1 MDLPGDPIG
10 GRYQVLEPLARG
22 GQASAYLALDQLH
35 GLEVVIKQVSA
46 TAAETLRREF
56 CLLSRLRHP
65 NLVQVLDLL
74 SLDADEKA
82 YLVQSHAPGP
92 DFVSWAAADQATA
105 RICLAAAAA
114 ARALQYIHLR
124 GVVHRDVKPGNMRI
138 GAGLIGSLPA
148 VRLIDF
154 GLATQTPGAEV
165 AGTLGYMAPEVL
177 AGEPATAAS
186 DIYGLGVVLFESL
199 MGRLP
204 HQELTRL
211 GEGVPISGARIGADL
226 GELLSSMLDPAPE
239 RRLSIQML
247 LEGLGH
253 LAGRPVALEPRE
265 LAGPY
270 LPHPPLMGRDSVLQ
284 RIDEVVTRVR
294 EGGAQ
299 ALHLTG
305 CGKSTIAREARLRAK
320 LAGFSVVS
328 AAGPTSLEN
337 LAAVPPSSSVEN
349 AAMQVVEL
357 LLARARAR
365 PLMLDLD
372 LWAADAGR
380 LLEALGRAVGR
391 GDAAGLL
398 VVATGDAVGGDGW
411 EEIDL
416 GCLDREQSQEMVR
429 GMLEPLDV
437 PIWVD
442 RVHDVTGGDPRLIVD
457 LVRAQI
463 EAGLPETLEL
473 PPKDDTPP
481 AQRRFALDRAG
492 LVWKRLQSLG
502 EGERDLLGTLAVARQ
517 PIPRRLLEAVAPEV
531 PPGTLPA
538 LIHRG
543 FVQTTAQGVGLAS
556 LCLRE
561 AALSCVL
568 EEARAGLHER
578 FAEAYEAE
586 EHPDVGA
593 LAHHLLRAGQAR
605 LGAEALLRT
614 SAAAIEDLELAAELL
629 PDADPLWVDVLR
641 RLARLARA
649 GGELERALAVAG
661 RLAEHLPDEGTLL
674 RTEILLDAGQ
684 PTRAL
689 AALEKV
695 GAQSAASHL
704 LAARAHF
711 LLGDNER
718 VSVEARAGRDAPEVT
733 PLLDVQLG
741 NLAGLSLVYSGQVE
755 QGLELLGQAEQAA
768 RALGDLE
775 ALARVLNSRGIG
787 LQRLGRLEPAT
798 AAYRECLDL
807 AHQLGDLRFAASCT
821 LNLGTL
827 AHLRLDLPRALAHY
841 RRAGLLAH
849 RGGSDTTRAS
859 AISNEANLL
868 LLFGAL
874 EEAAALLDQAEA
886 IADRVG
892 STAELGYTLL
902 YRAELELMKRDAGR
916 AGAAL
921 SRAQSA
927 FAGADHTGRD
937 AADLLLGELS
947 LRLHRDASTPSERGQ
962 HHERVRRCV
971 DELLAR
977 MALDDSDRWR
987 AHALAARVALAES
1000 PPALARA
1007 AQQLE
1012 LAVALAGERGAR
1024 CLTWEAHAL
1033 LVRCYAEGGRPE
1045 EAAFFGARLHA
1056 VLRDIRRRI
1065 PLPYRPSFDRRDDV
1079 QSCRLQME
1087 RLQQPAPGIG
1097 PPAEDLKRLLEI
1109 NKQINSQLPLD
1120 RLLHRILEGAIDL
1133 TGAER
1138 GFVLLKEEN
1147 DRLQLAAS
1155 RNVDGESLRRGM
1167 DKFSRSIA
1175 RMAIAEARPV
1185 ITADAL
1191 GDPRFE
1197 QRLSISGLRLRAVLC
1212 VPLHMRGAISGALY
1226 VDNRFRAGAFDQQ
1239 HTTLMES
1246 FADQAGI
1253 AIEGA
1258 RMLQETTRQRAQLEE
1273 AKAELERLN
1282 RDLSARVARQDE
1294 ELTEMSVRLKA
1305 QEEELVHRYN
1315 AERIIGRSK
1324 PMRELYVNIDR
1335 VSESDLPVSIL
1346 GESGTGKE
1354 LVARAIHRQSPR
1366 ASQPFVSINCGAIAP
1381 GLLESELFGHL
1392 RGAFTGATRDR
1403 PGLFEVA
1410 GEGTVLLDEVGDMPP
1425 EMQVKLLRI
1434 LQEATYRR
1442 VGDERE
1448 RRSRCR
1454 VLSASHERLGELVAC
1469 GRFREDL
1476 YYRLCVIQIEVPPLR
1491 ERREDIPLLVEH
1503 FIALA
1508 GTEVKVSTQAMAAL
1522 MDFDWPGNVRQL
1534 ENEVQRA
1541 VVLSDGVV
1549 EPSCLSI
1556 PVPGKLR
1563 PRLGTT
1569 LQEELRR
1576 HERRLVQA
1584 ALDDAE
1590 GSVSEAAEKL
1600 GMHRVA
1606 LYRKIRNLGIER
1618 A

>member
-1 MDLPGDPIG
+1 MDLPGGPIG
-10 GRYQVLEPLARG
+10 GRYQVLQPLARG
-22 GQASAYLALDQLH
+22 GQASAFLALDQLQ
-35 GLEVVIKQVSA
+35 GLEVVIKHVSA
-46 TAAETLRREF
+46 VAAEILRREF

-74 SLDADEKA
+74 SLDPDGGA
-82 YLVQSHAPGP
+82 YMVQSHAPGP
-92 DFVSWAAADQATA
+92 DFVSWACRDQAPA

-124 GVVHRDVKPGNMRI
+124 GVIHRDVKPGNMRV
-138 GAGLIGSLPA
+138 AQGLIGSLPA

-154 GLATQTPGAEV
+154 GLATRTPGAEV
-165 AGTLGYMAPEVL
+165 AGTPGYMAPEVL

-186 DIYGLGVVLFESL
+186 DTYSLGVVLFESL

-211 GEGVPISGARIGADL
+211 GAGVPIRGDGARISAGL
-226 GELLSSMLDPAPE
+226 GELLTSMLDPTPE
-239 RRLSIQML
+239 RRPSIQML
-247 LEGLGH
+247 LDGLGH
-253 LAGRPVALEPRE
+253 LAGRSVVLEPRE
-265 LAGPY
+265 LAGAY
-270 LPHPPLMGRDSVLQ
+270 LPYPPLLGRDAVLQ
-284 RIDEVVTRVR
+284 RIDEAVARVG
-294 EGGAQ
+294 EGAAR
-299 ALHLTG
+299 ALGFTG

-328 AAGPTSLEN
+328 AAGPASLES
-337 LAAVPPSSSVEN
+337 LAAVVPSSSVEN

-372 LWAADAGR
+372 PWAGDAR
-380 LLEALGRAVGR
+380 HLVEALGLAIGR

-416 GCLDREQSQEMVR
+416 GCLDPEQTQEMVR

-437 PIWVD
+437 PIWVE
-442 RVHDVTGGDPRLIVD
+442 RVHAVTGGDPRLIVD
-457 LVRAQI
+457 LVHAQI

-473 PPKDDTPP
+473 PPPHR
-481 AQRRFALDRAG
+481 AGRARQRVLALDDD
-492 LVWKRLQSLG
+492 
-502 EGERDLLGTLAVARQ
+502 ERDLLGTLAVARR
-517 PIPRRLLEAVAPEV
+517 PIPRRLLEAVAPET
-531 PPGTLPA
+531 PPGTLPG
-538 LIHRG
+538 LILRG
-543 FVQTTAQGVGLAS
+543 FVQTAAQGVGLAS

-561 AALSCVL
+561 AALGCVSG
-568 EEARAGLHER
+568 EARVGLHER
-578 FAEAYEAE
+578 FAAAWEAE
-586 EHPDVGA
+586 ERPDAGA
-593 LAHHLLRAGQAR
+593 LGHHLLRGGHVR
-605 LGAEALLRT
+605 RGAEALLRT
-614 SAAAIEDLELAAELL
+614 SAAALEDLELAAELL
-629 PDADPLWVDVLR
+629 PDGDPLWAEVLR

-649 GGELERALAVAG
+649 GGEQERALELSG
-661 RLAEHLPDEGTLL
+661 RLAARLPDGGALL
-674 RTEILLDAGQ
+674 RAEILLDSGQ
-684 PTRAL
+684 PRRAL
-689 AALEKV
+689 AALETV
-695 GAQSAASHL
+695 GAESGASHL

-711 LLGDNER
+711 LLGDNEK
-718 VSVEARAGRDAPEVT
+718 VSAAAQAGRAAPEVT

-741 NLAGLSLVYSGQVE
+741 NLAGLSRVYSGAVE
-755 QGLELLGQAEQAA
+755 EGLELLGQAEQAA
-768 RALGDLE
+768 RELGDHE

-787 LQRLGRLEPAT
+787 LQRLGRLELAT
-798 AAYRECLDL
+798 EAYRECLDL

-827 AHLRLDLPRALAHY
+827 AHLRLDLPGGLAHY

-886 IADRVG
+886 IARRVG
-892 STAELGYTLL
+892 STSELGYALL
-902 YRAELELMKRDAGR
+902 YRAELELMRRDAGG

-921 SRAQSA
+921 ARAQSV
-927 FAGADHTGRD
+927 FAGADRTGRN
-937 AADLLLGELS
+937 AADLLSGELS
-947 LRLHRDASTPSERGQ
+947 LHLHREAQTPSERGQ
-962 HHERVRRCV
+962 HHDRARRAAA
-971 DELLAR
+971 DLLAR
-977 MALDDSDRWR
+977 MAWDDPDRWR

-1000 PPALARA
+1000 PPALERA
-1007 AQQLE
+1007 ARQLE
-1012 LAVALAGERGAR
+1012 LAVALAGERGAL
-1024 CLTWEAHAL
+1024 CLSWEAHAL
-1033 LVRCYAEGGRPE
+1033 LVRCHVEGGRPE
-1045 EAAFFGARLHA
+1045 EAAFFGARFHA
-1056 VLRDIRRRI
+1056 VLRDIRGRI
-1065 PLPYRPSFDRRDDV
+1065 PLPYRPSFDRRGDV
-1079 QSCRLQME
+1079 QSCQVEVE
-1087 RLQQPAPGIG
+1087 RLWQPAPGRG

-1138 GFVLLKEEN
+1138 GFELLRED

-1175 RMAIAEARPV
+1175 QMAIAEARPV
-1185 ITADAL
+1185 ITSDAL
-1191 GDPRFE
+1191 DDPRFE

-1212 VPLHMRGAISGALY
+1212 VPLRTRGVISGALY
-1226 VDNRFRAGAFDQQ
+1226 VDNRFRADAFDQE
-1239 HTTLMES
+1239 HTRLMES

-1258 RMLQETTRQRAQLEE
+1258 RMLEQTARQRAQLEE
-1273 AKAELERLN
+1273 AKAELEQLN
-1282 RDLSARVARQDE
+1282 RELRARVARQDE
-1294 ELTEMSVRLKA
+1294 QLTEMSVRLKA
-1305 QEEELVHRYN
+1305 QEEELVRRYN

-1335 VSESDLPVSIL
+1335 VAESDLPVSIL

-1366 ASQPFVSINCGAIAP
+1366 ASHPFVSINCGAIAP
-1381 GLLESELFGHL
+1381 GLLESELFGHV

-1434 LQEATYRR
+1434 LQESTYRR
-1442 VGDERE
+1442 VGDDQE

-1454 VLSASHERLGELVAC
+1454 VLSASHERLDDLVAR

-1476 YYRLCVIQIEVPPLR
+1476 FYRLCVIQIEVPPLR

-1503 FIALA
+1503 FIARA
-1508 GTEVKVSTQAMAAL
+1508 GSAAGREVTVSTQAMAAL
-1522 MDFDWPGNVRQL
+1522 MDFEWPGNVRQL
-1534 ENEVQRA
+1534 ENELQRA

-1549 EPSCLSI
+1549 EPTCLSI

-1576 HERRLVQA
+1576 HERRLVEA
-1584 ALDDAE
+1584 ALEEA
-1590 GSVSEAAEKL
+1590 GGNVSEAAERL

-1606 LYRKIRNLGIER
+1606 LYRKIRNLGIQR
-1618 A
+1618 S